1 MFRVKLTNVQHI
13 TSLDFSLDLTRH
25 GLLAIVGKNGVGK
38 TTFARAIRNLSHA
51 DTFAT
56 TAGAGIFQP
65 GSEVVYEIDGV
76 TRAFTF
82 DAKLGSLNCRQALPP
97 NWRTDFAVELSIP
110 SGDRFNFF
118 KSLSEADLEI
128 RRALALDDFSIP
140 EELIAL
146 LKAIYPDS
154 DFSNL
159 TELKVRKATYYCVR
173 QPGGR
178 YIREDYLSSGEY
190 FLINL
195 YKRIRLSKKL
205 IFVDEID
212 ISLDASAQVRLLVEL
227 RKLCAAYQSNVV
239 FTTHSLAMIRMLQSD
254 ELHYFS
260 RTPQGAVIEP
270 SSFGYVNSVL
280 YGFRGWDRYVL
291 TEDDVLKEFIEYVIA
306 RYCPDAF
313 QTHLVIYIG
322 GGGNVT
328 DMLAQ
333 NTQEQFL
340 AEPDRVIA
348 VLDGDQRIFKRAR
361 RAQVFCIPLE
371 SVEKALFLEYQKP
384 DFPHRLKDDGVIQG
398 DPKKLFKQL
407 ARQRLMS
414 RPRVYEFLCDRY
426 DDSVKDFSRA
436 LAQFLSAPN
445 GAQIT
450 PGAPRLQPESG
461 LAQEAG
467 RELRVRLRGVV
478 AWLIAVVRRR

>member
-1 MFRVKLTNVQHI
+1 MFRVKLTKVQHLA
-13 TSLDFSLDLTRH
+13 TLDFSLDLTQH

-38 TTFARAIRNLSHA
+38 TTLARAIRNLSHA
-51 DTFAT
+51 DTFAA
-56 TAGAGIFQP
+56 TAGAGIFEP
-65 GSEVVYEIDGV
+65 GSEIVYEIDGV
-76 TRAFTF
+76 TRTFTF
-82 DAKLGSLNCRQALPP
+82 DSKIGSLNCKQALPAT
-97 NWRTDFAVELSIP
+97 WRTDFAAELSIP

-128 RRALALDDFSIP
+128 RQALALDAFSTP
-140 EELIAL
+140 DELISL

-154 DFSNL
+154 DFSAL
-159 TELKVRKATYYCVR
+159 LEVKIRKATYYCVR
-173 QPGGR
+173 QPSGR
-178 YIREDYLSSGEY
+178 YIREDYLSSGEF

-195 YKRIRLSKKL
+195 YKRIRLGKKL

-227 RKLCAAYQSNVV
+227 RKLCAAYKSNVV
-239 FTTHSLAMIRMLQSD
+239 FTTHSLAMIRMLQSH
-254 ELHYFS
+254 ELYYFS
-260 RTPQGAVIEP
+260 RTTEGASIEP

-280 YGFRGWDRYVL
+280 YGFRGWDRYIL

-306 RYCPDAF
+306 RYCADAF

-348 VLDGDQRIFKRAR
+348 VLDGDQRGYRRAR

-371 SVEKALFLEYQKP
+371 SVEKALFFEYQKP
-384 DFPHRLKDDGVIQG
+384 HFPHRLKDDSVIQS

-407 ARQRLMS
+407 ARQQLMS
-414 RPRVYEFLCDRY
+414 RSRVYEFLCDRY
-426 DDSVKDFSRA
+426 DDSVKDFSKT

-445 GAQIT
+445 GVPMQ
-450 PGAPRLQPESG
+450 PGAPLESG
-461 LAQEAG
+461 LAQGG
-467 RELRVRLRGVV
+467 RELCIRLRGEV
-478 AWLIAVVRRR
+478 ARLIAALRRR